1 MTAPNLNALWARVL
15 LSALHRSGVRDVC
28 VTPGSRSTPLAY
40 AAHTHEGLRTTVH
53 IDERAAAFF
62 ALGLA
67 KATRRPV
74 ALVCTSG
81 TAAANYYPAIIE
93 ASLAGVPLIVLSAD
107 RPLELRGTGASQTI
121 DQVHLFGTHVRHF
134 AETALPVA
142 SPASLRRLSALA
154 DQAAAIAQAA
164 PVGPVHLNVPFADPL
179 PPIPTE
185 DPGFAALAE
194 EALAH
199 ASHLIPARPSF
210 DEAALLPLVQRLQA
224 AERGLI
230 VAGPALDASSAS
242 IVCALARRTGFPIVA
257 DVASGLRFH
266 PEARGLAMTHPEAAL
281 RAPALAEDGPDLVI
295 RLGSLPTSA
304 TLNKW
309 LERHQP
315 WLAVLQPDLMRR
327 DPEALAHLTL
337 EGDVATML
345 SGLVHALPTDLP
357 RTSWADRLLRAD
369 RAVSEVFAQATD
381 SVEALT
387 VREAMQAMP
396 AGSGVFLSNSMS
408 IRYADAVC
416 GDAADDLQVL
426 VSRGANGIDGITS
439 TALGVALG
447 LDRPTLLVTGDL
459 AFLHDLG
466 GLLAAR
472 HLKSPF
478 VALVLN
484 NDGGA
489 IFSHLPVSRFPEIFE
504 PYFGTPHGCRF
515 ADAASLFGLDH
526 SVASNPTEAANHVA
540 QAIASGRPTIVEV
553 PTARTDEALAYQAMM
568 KRATEAADRVAT
580 AAESLR

>member
-1 MTAPNLNALWARVL
+1 MTAPNLNALWAQVL
-15 LSALHRSGVRDVC
+15 LGALHRAGVRDVC

-40 AAHTHEGLRTTVH
+40 AAHTLPGLRTTVH
-53 IDERAAAFF
+53 IDERAAGFF

-107 RPLELRGTGASQTI
+107 RPLELRGTGAPQTI
-121 DQVHLFGTHVRHF
+121 DQVRLFGSHVRHF
-134 AETALPVA
+134 AETALPA
-142 SPASLRRLSALA
+142 PYPASLRRLAA
-154 DQAAAIAQAA
+154 GAAQAAAVAQAA
-164 PVGPVHLNVPFADPL
+164 PTGPVHLNVPFADPL

-194 EALAH
+194 AALGH
-199 ASHLIPARPSF
+199 ASALVPARPAC
-210 DEAALLPLVQRLQA
+210 DEAALPPLAERIA
-224 AERGLI
+224 SAERGLI
-230 VAGPALDASSAS
+230 VAGPALEALAPES
-242 IVCALARRTGFPIVA
+242 VFALARRTGFPVVA

-266 PEARGLAMTHPEAAL
+266 PDAKGLVVTHAEALL

-309 LERHQP
+309 IERHQP
-315 WLAVLQPDLMRR
+315 WMALLQPDLMRR
-327 DPEALAHLTL
+327 DPEALAHLTV
-337 EGDVATML
+337 EGDVEAML
-345 SGLVHALPTDLP
+345 RALSPSLPTHRG
-357 RTSWADRLLRAD
+357 RTAWGERLLSAD
-369 RAVSEVFAQATD
+369 RAVSEVFAHATGAAE
-381 SVEALT
+381 SLA
-387 VREAMQAMP
+387 VREAMRAMP

-408 IRYADAVC
+408 IRYADSLC
-416 GDAADDLQVL
+416 DEAADGLQVL

-447 LDRPTLLVTGDL
+447 LERPTLLVTGDL

-472 HLKSPF
+472 HLKTPL

-489 IFSHLPVSRFPEIFE
+489 IFSHLPIARFPEVFE

-515 ADAASLFGLDH
+515 AAAASLFGLDH
-526 SVASNPTEAANHVA
+526 AVATSPAEVATQVA
-540 QAIASGRPTIVEV
+540 QAIASGRPSIVEV
-553 PTARTDEALAYQAMM
+553 PTARADEALAYQAMM
-568 KRATEAADRVAT
+568 KRATA
-580 AAESLR
+580 AAENALAPREPVR